1 MLRCFFSKLWDGVM
15 AAVKNNNSG
24 FYLMTHIQAI
34 KDHCLAMMELL
45 NMKNG
50 KGNDYQKVAQLV
62 TKSNRMN

>member
-1 MLRCFFSKLWDGVM
+1 
-15 AAVKNNNSG
+15 
-24 FYLMTHIQAI
+24 
-34 KDHCLAMMELL
+34 MMELL